1 MKARRSLYTALATWT
16 CAAAAALVVVTPIA
30 ARAQAPGAPA
40 ANVDA
45 DAVRCWWRTDK
56 AAIRMGEPFTAVL
69 TCAVLET
76 ASTKA
81 VVDRSRLDHT
91 VMALPPFDVL
101 GGTAAEDVVA
111 GPRRFFQY
119 SYELRL
125 LSDTAFGQ
133 DLSLSGL
140 TINYRIDT
148 ATKDGT
154 TSQGRDLSYNLPPL
168 TMRVLSLVAGS
179 ARDIRDATTLTFAD
193 LEARRFRARS
203 LGMAGWFF
211 YAMAGAVTLL
221 GLARL
226 YKAMRAP
233 ARAVAEVGV
242 SEPAV
247 LAAAARELSAVA
259 RQKSGEGWTEA
270 LTARAAGA
278 LRIIASYA
286 IGRPVAQIK
295 GVATDAMAGQ
305 IALSQGLIRRRHA
318 LVSAAI
324 TPKDLTR
331 AAERDGTVQQ
341 LRDGLVALTS
351 SRYGRAAGDDSAID
365 IAVAAAGPLA
375 RSLSFKYSWP
385 MRQLRKLTDA
395 VASWKGR

>member
-1 MKARRSLYTALATWT
+1 MKAPRSLFTAVATWT
-16 CAAAAALVVVTPIA
+16 FAAAVALGVVTPIA
-30 ARAQAPGAPA
+30 ARAQAPAAPSA
-40 ANVDA
+40 SVDA

-56 AAIRMGEPFTAVL
+56 AAVRMGEPFTAVL

-101 GGTAAEDVVA
+101 GGTAAEDVVT

-133 DLSLSGL
+133 DVSLTGL
-140 TINYRIDT
+140 VINYRIDT

-154 TSQGRDLSYNLPPL
+154 TSQGRDLTYNLPPL
-168 TMRVLSLVAGS
+168 TLRVLSLVAGS
-179 ARDIRDATTLTFAD
+179 SRDIRDATTLTFAD

-211 YAMAGAVTLL
+211 YALAGAVALL
-221 GLARL
+221 GVARL
-226 YKAMRAP
+226 YKTMRAP

-247 LAAAARELSAVA
+247 LSAAARELSDVA
-259 RQKSGEGWTEA
+259 RQKSGDGWTDA
-270 LTARAAGA
+270 LTGRAAGA
-278 LRIIASYA
+278 LRIVASYA
-286 IGRPVAQIK
+286 IGRPAAQVK
-295 GVATDAMAGQ
+295 GVAADAASGQ
-305 IALSQGLIRRRHA
+305 IALSQGLLRRRHA

-324 TPKDLTR
+324 TPKDL
-331 AAERDGTVQQ
+331 AVVAERDGAVQQ
-341 LRDGLVALTS
+341 LRDGLVALTA

-365 IAVAAAGPLA
+365 GAIAAAGPLA

-385 MRQLRKLTDA
+385 MRQLKKLTDL
-395 VASWKGR
+395 VASCKGR